1 MEIKRFEFV
10 DDGSDSFNVEFE
22 IEVENKTGR
31 RIEKYSGDLIIK
43 NANGSV
49 VYVYQV
55 EEEEISIPKNES
67 ETLYFT
73 IYIGRDVIADP
84 RNAYN
89 ADMQLNFFANEKAS
103 LGSVQVPSLAEHF
116 SAEKVDLSQLGFKG
130 EASWS
135 IENKGSDE
143 SGDKFLTVRLVV
155 ENEDEEIEF
164 PKTKFKVTIKN
175 DGGDEIAENYEVFDI
190 KSSGL
195 SGAEVTF
202 WVEPES
208 NVKSGNVTS
217 IIYVSELIGSQRL
230 TAKSTC
236 EDFKG
241 LSPVGEYNVEITS
254 DNPIDEQAIS
264 VLSKR
269 FGLDASKLHEL
280 SKSGDKVFGSGALEV
295 ISKQVLSIILATGG
309 EAKMT
314 TPWDEEPEDDGRFM
328 GHRPNSEYVAP
339 EGDTVFLCRCP
350 LQNYEFEELGAYNKD
365 NGLSKFKYALE
376 IANRVNE
383 IVTCVSI
390 RLNHGDKCYL
400 VDIKGKNP
408 IPLNPDSE
416 PVISDEIMD
425 KLLKLFQ
432 EDELSDY
439 LNTQY
444 VNWEET
450 DDDGCF
456 LDECHFSVIFIT
468 EGNDHWDYNFLK
480 LSSCLDESGIGRIY
494 LYGSHPKH
502 NGFVIQGYEGG
513 EYDTGIED
521 EGNYDAYGGD
531 AATEF
536 LQMSEEVLDINA
548 YK

>member
-1 MEIKRFEFV
+1 MAIKRFEFV

-31 RIEKYSGDLIIK
+31 RIEKYTGNVIIK
-43 NANGSV
+43 DANGIV
-49 VYVYQV
+49 VYVYQI
-55 EEEEISIPKNES
+55 EEEEISISKNES
-67 ETLYFT
+67 ETLYLT
-73 IYIGRDVIADP
+73 TYIGRDVIADP
-84 RNAYN
+84 RNAYH
-89 ADMQLNFFANEKAS
+89 ADVQLNFFANEKVS
-103 LGSVQVPSLAEHF
+103 LGSVRVPSLAEHY
-116 SAEKVDLSQLGFKG
+116 SAEKVDLSQLGLKG

-143 SGDKFLTVRLVV
+143 SGDKLFTVRLVV

-164 PKTKFKVTIKN
+164 PKTKYKVNMKD

-190 KSSGL
+190 KSNGL

-208 NVKSGNVTS
+208 NVKNGNITS
-217 IIYVSELIGSQRL
+217 IIHVSELIGSQRL

-236 EDFKG
+236 AGFQG

-254 DNPIDEQAIS
+254 DKPIDEQAIS

-269 FGLDASKLHEL
+269 FDLDESKLHEL

-295 ISKQVLSIILATGG
+295 TSKQVLSIILATGG

-328 GHRPNSEYVAP
+328 GHRPSSEYVAP
-339 EGDTVFLCRCP
+339 KGDTVFLCRYP
-350 LQNYEFEELGAYNKD
+350 LNYDELEELGAYSKD
-365 NGLSKFKYALE
+365 NKFEYALKL
-376 IANRVNE
+376 ANRVNE
-383 IVTCVSI
+383 IVTCISI

-400 VDIKGKNP
+400 VDINGKNP
-408 IPLNPDSE
+408 ISLNPDSE
-416 PVISDEIMD
+416 PVISDEIMN
-425 KLLKLFQ
+425 KLIKLFQ

-439 LNTQY
+439 LNTRY
-444 VNWEET
+444 VNWDET
-450 DDDGCF
+450 GDDGCF
-456 LDECHFSVIFIT
+456 LDGCDFSVIFVT

-494 LYGSHPKH
+494 IYGSHPKH
-502 NGFVIQGYEGG
+502 NGFVIQGYESG

-521 EGNYDAYGGD
+521 EGNFDAYGGD